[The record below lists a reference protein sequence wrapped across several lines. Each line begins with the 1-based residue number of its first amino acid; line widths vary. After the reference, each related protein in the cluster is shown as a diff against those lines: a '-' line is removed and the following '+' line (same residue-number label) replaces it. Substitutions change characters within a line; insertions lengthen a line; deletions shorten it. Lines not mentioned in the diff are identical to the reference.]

1 MNFSCF
7 NRNVIHKLK
16 SALWAMV
23 YPYLLDK
30 KIDEKIDESKKK
42 IVTEVLP
49 VIIDTVQNLHAW
61 VAEKTKGA
69 ILMVE

>member
-1 MNFSCF
+1 
-7 NRNVIHKLK
+7 
-16 SALWAMV
+16 MV

-30 KIDEKIDESKKK
+30 KIDKKIDESKKK
-42 IVTEVLP
+42 IITEALP
-49 VIIDTVQNLHAW
+49 VIIDAVQNLHAL